1 MAVAAAVLS
10 GAATVGLGI
19 LAAAR
24 ALDLEFVPLFQ
35 ERYDLAVP
43 RRHWESELLAPLRA
57 ALASSAF
64 QVAVSALGGYD
75 LRDIGRMM

>member
-24 ALDLEFVPLFQ
+24 ALELEFIPLFK
-35 ERYDLAVP
+35 ERYDLVVP
-43 RRHWESELLAPLRA
+43 RRHWEGELLAPLRH
-57 ALASSAF
+57 ALASDEYRAA
-64 QVAVSALGGYD
+64 VAALGGYD
-75 LRDIGRMM
+75 VAEMGKIV